1 MMDAEDARNT
11 SRLAVA
17 VGVVAAGSAVCLATY
32 FVVRGPFGTLNDIG
46 NATTGVLSA
55 ALAWRLRRHVAGR
68 AGDVALGAALAGA
81 AITVTGSALVVS
93 GSTGFFFAG
102 LVSSVGF
109 AGIGVWLVVLNRR
122 SAAAAT
128 WSSRLRALGVIAGG
142 LMLLGVATVPGVLL
156 GLDDMETAPGWIWI
170 GQLGWLGTFV
180 VYPAWAISMGVVE
193 TRRARRTL
201 PSSEPSGSNEEGLGS
216 SAATSIAPGALE
228 MEP

>member
-1 MMDAEDARNT
+1 MDDTQPRNT
-11 SRLAVA
+11 GRLAVA
-17 VGVVAAGSAVCLATY
+17 VGVVAAGSAVCLSTY

-55 ALAWRLRRHVAGR
+55 VLAWRLGRHVGGR

-81 AITVTGSALVVS
+81 AITVAGSALVVS
-93 GSTGFFFAG
+93 GSTGFFYAG

-109 AGIGVWLVVLNRR
+109 AGIGVWLIVLNHG

-128 WSSRLRALGVIAGG
+128 WSRRLRALGVIAGG
-142 LMLLGVATVPGVLL
+142 LMLLGVASAPGVLL
-156 GLDDMETAPGWIWI
+156 GHDDMETAPGWIWI

-180 VYPAWAISMGVVE
+180 VYPVWAISMGVVE
-193 TRRARRTL
+193 TRRAHRIL
-201 PSSEPSGSNEEGLGS
+201 LSSEPSGSNEAGLGL
-216 SAATSIAPGALE
+216 SAATSIAPGVPE